1 MDDADP
7 LAPDE
12 LDQVVQVAM
21 PPGLREGA
29 ADPDVRVSLR
39 WRTGPERGGTFRVYR
54 LS

>member
-1 MDDADP
+1 MATLTLRP
-7 LAPDE
+7 GGTAPI
-12 LDQVVQVAM
+12 VVAV
-21 PPGLREGA
+21 PPGLRKGA